1 MKRRDFV
8 QLSAAGLA
16 TGLFAPAALATPA
29 SLNRPALLGWL
40 RDAEEV
46 RRIGRRYL
54 ELHPTESSAAGLE
67 NAIGRALRSTDIDT
81 HTRDEFA
88 RSETVQVNGW
98 ILARTEAR
106 QCALYAL
113 AG

>member
-1 MKRRDFV
+1 MNRRDFV

-16 TGLFAPAALATPA
+16 TGIIAPAALAA
-29 SLNRPALLGWL
+29 SPSPNRPALLDML
-40 RDAEEV
+40 RDDATI
-46 RRIGRRYL
+46 RQIGHGYL
-54 ELHPTESSAAGLE
+54 DLHPHESDAARLQRS
-67 NAIGRALRSTDIDT
+67 IGRALDGASIDAR
-81 HTRDEFA
+81 TREEFA
-88 RSETVQVNGW
+88 RSETVQVHGW